1 MDTITA
7 TQSTWLKKSPA
18 QSSAL
23 NDSEKRR
30 CDIGAIFNVKH
41 YEPSPGGHWQVLIEG
56 ERWYIYDAA
65 AHGPASHWQCSW
77 EQDGAE
83 EKDEGPTPE
92 LISRAIKAQA
102 DSPIV
107 FGLSLEPN
115 ASFDTL
121 VTPHFTYGEFTLYQ
135 EERRFL
141 SAGSIPAMVKLLE
154 FLERLRADFGG
165 ASVVITS
172 GHRPPT
178 VNRRIGGATYSEHLF
193 RAPGIG
199 GVDFYVKGV
208 DICQVQD
215 YCDRHW
221 PESLG
226 YGAKRGFVHL
236 GCGRGRVR
244 WPY

>member
-1 MDTITA
+1 MDKITA
-7 TQSTWLKKSPA
+7 TENTWLKRSPA
-18 QSSAL
+18 QSSTLQA
-23 NDSEKRR
+23 SEKRR
-30 CDIGAIFNVKH
+30 CPVGTSFEVKH
-41 YEPSPGGHWQVLIEG
+41 YEPFPGGHWQVLIEG
-56 ERWYIYDAA
+56 ERWFIFDAA
-65 AHGPASHWQCSW
+65 AHGPASHWECSW
-77 EQDGAE
+77 EEDGAE

-92 LISRAIKAQA
+92 LISRAIEQQGLT
-102 DSPIV
+102 PM
-107 FGLSLEPN
+107 GLSLNP
-115 ASFDTL
+115 ADSFDTL

-154 FLERLRADFGG
+154 FLERVRADFGG
-165 ASVVITS
+165 ATVVITS

-199 GVDFYVKGV
+199 GVDFYVKGI
-208 DICQVQD
+208 DIYKVQD

-221 PESLG
+221 PHSVG
-226 YGAKRGFVHL
+226 YGAPRGFIHL
-236 GCGRGRVR
+236 GTGRGRIR